1 MKTNTVMKPIYL
13 VLLIVFTGITFSGC
27 KKDKPGDTT
36 TRDAVLYWTGDVAV
50 DGCGFIIEIAGTEFK
65 PYDES
70 VIDDSF
76 KQQDQT
82 EVVVEYRNNNEHKV
96 FVCGLQ
102 QQHFGIIH
110 VVSIHKK

>member
-1 MKTNTVMKPIYL
+1 MKPIYAIT
-13 VLLIVFTGITFSGC
+13 LLLLTGITFSSC
-27 KKDKPGDTT
+27 KKDKPGDTI
-36 TRDAVLYWTGDVAV
+36 TRDATLHWTGDVAL

-76 KQQDQT
+76 KQQDHT
-82 EVVVEYRNNNEHKV
+82 EVEVEYRNNNEHKA
-96 FVCGLQ
+96 FACGLK

-110 VVSIHKK
+110 VVSIEEN